1 MAQAAE
7 RATCVDPASAESLLR
22 INWVSKNIERMGDHV
37 TAIAE
42 QVIYL
47 VEGHLPDDDRP
58 KGDIT
63 STRAM
68 EGSA

>member
-1 MAQAAE
+1 
-7 RATCVDPASAESLLR
+7 
-22 INWVSKNIERMGDHV
+22 MGDQV

-47 VEGHLPDDDRP
+47 VEGQVPGDERP

-63 STRAM
+63 STRAIA
-68 EGSA
+68 GGR